1 MSNSYRTFTTL
12 LLMLVFLAGTA
23 LMVSCSEKRT
33 IPKKIDKLTAEQTD
47 LIRYYHQIKQAG
59 QAGRIDLV
67 LRERDSVTMDFV
79 RRFFEMRGIPIDSN
93 IVASWANSWPD
104 VAGLPLIQDSINGNW
119 RRLLFMIDGIR
130 DKENREKILLPILMF
145 RLENGEWKF
154 SNTSRLSSFKYGPDA
169 KPIALED
176 LTFHEMFRMPPS
188 FPDLDSV
195 ATHPPTQP
203 IRIPDST
210 KEKYESKRGGQ

>member
-1 MSNSYRTFTTL
+1 
-12 LLMLVFLAGTA
+12 MLVFLAGTA